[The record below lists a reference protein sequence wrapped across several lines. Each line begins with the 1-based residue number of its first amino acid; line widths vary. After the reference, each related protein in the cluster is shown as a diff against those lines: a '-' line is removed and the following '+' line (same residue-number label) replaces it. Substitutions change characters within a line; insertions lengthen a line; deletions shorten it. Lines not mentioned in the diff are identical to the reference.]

1 MSYKKKAL
9 VIVPH
14 QDDELILVGPFW
26 DKLQDEY
33 EVFVAFT
40 TNGDYDLKQET
51 NGRLLEALSALQ
63 ELGVQD
69 SHVIFMGY
77 GDKWKGKHIYN
88 ASQDEIKVSHCGR
101 HETYALANHQD
112 FHYIK
117 YGEHAAYTR
126 KNFLSDM
133 VSVIESIHPDAI
145 LCCDIDEH
153 PDHIATSL
161 LFEEAVGMLM
171 KKDEGY
177 HPLVLKKFNYNG
189 SWFGRSDYW
198 LYKETIM
205 NAARGRFAPW
215 GYELEN
221 PAYSMEKALAVYSS
235 RIQYTEDLKK
245 SQLYTASLKYK
256 SQPLYLRLHK
266 VMNSNSLFWERRTDN
281 LAFYADIWATS
292 GNASALNDFKLLDC
306 KDVNSGRAVGFC
318 EYGWIPKPE
327 DARKEIK
334 VRFKNIVSIKK
345 ICLYEIIT
353 QSSHVED
360 CVIKIKDK
368 IFHTGPFRRDGICNE
383 IVFDKEICNV
393 ESLSVSIE
401 KYVGERPGLAE
412 IEIFDKEETESHLF
426 TEQTECPQYVRKP
439 IKNLLFSVGLE
450 IQYFF
455 RFKAYFGVRKAKN
468 IILHNI

>member
-189 SWFGRSDYW
+189 SWFGKADYW
-198 LYKETIM
+198 IYRETRID
-205 NAARGRFAPW
+205 RCRHRFFDW
-215 GYELEN
+215 GYQLEN
-221 PAYSMEKALAVYSS
+221 PAYSLQTSINIYSTEK
-235 RIQYTEDLKK
+235 QYKEDL
-245 SQLYTASLKYK
+245 SDSSLCIAALKYQ
-256 SQPLYLRLHK
+256 SQPLYLRMHRVL
-266 VMNSNSLFWERRTDN
+266 NSDSIFWERRTDN
-281 LAFYADIWATS
+281 LMLEASVTVSS
-292 GNASALNDFKLLDC
+292 GRGEALNDFKLLDC
-306 KDVNSGRAVGFC
+306 SDANDGSATSFS
-318 EYGWIPKPE
+318 EYGWIPDINDNKRE
-327 DARKEIK
+327 VIIAFAGK
-334 VRFKNIVSIKK
+334 VTIKK
-345 ICLYEIIT
+345 ICLYEIVT
-353 QSSHVED
+353 HTSHIKD
-360 CVIKIKDK
+360 CVVTIKGKE
-368 IFHTGPFRRDGICNE
+368 FHTGEFKKDCIQNNLIFDDPIMNVSSMKVAIVDYDGKITGLSE
-383 IVFDKEICNV
+383 IEVFDN
-393 ESLSVSIE
+393 IE
-401 KYVGERPGLAE
+401 TGKR
-412 IEIFDKEETESHLF
+412 LF
-426 TEQTECPQYVRKP
+426 KTQGNALTYKKKI
-439 IKNLLFSVGLE
+439 IKNFVTSAKLNLLYL
-450 IQYFF
+450 F
-455 RFKAYFGVRKAKN
+455 RFKLYYGVRKLRN
-468 IILHNI
+468 VFQDNL

>member
-9 VIVPH
+9 IIVPH
-14 QDDELILVGPFW
+14 QDDELILAGPFW

-40 TNGDYDLKQET
+40 TNGDYDLKQEI
-51 NGRLLEALSALQ
+51 NRRLLEALSALR

-88 ASQDEIKVSHCGR
+88 AGQDEIKVSHCGR

-126 KNFLSDM
+126 KNLLSDM
-133 VSVIESIHPDAI
+133 VSIIESIHPDAI

-161 LFEEAVGMLM
+161 LFEEAIGMLM

-189 SWFGRSDYW
+189 AWFGRSDYW
-198 LYKETIM
+198 LYKETVM
-205 NAARGRFAPW
+205 NAARGRFAQW

-221 PAYSMEKALAVYSS
+221 PAYLMGKALAIYSS
-235 RIQYTEDLKK
+235 RIQYTKDLKK
-245 SQLYTASLKYK
+245 SKLYKASLKYK

-281 LAFYADIWATS
+281 LAIYADIWVSS
-292 GNASALNDFKLLDC
+292 GNARALNDFKLLDC
-306 KDVNSGRAVGFC
+306 KDVNSEKAVGFC
-318 EYGWIPKPE
+318 ECGWIPKPE
-327 DARKEIK
+327 DVRKEIK
-334 VRFKNIVSIKK
+334 VKFKNKVSIKK
-345 ICLYEIIT
+345 ICLYELIT
-353 QSSHVED
+353 KSSHIED

-368 IFHTGPFRRDGICNE
+368 IFHTGSFRHDGVCNE
-383 IVFDKEICNV
+383 IVFDKKICNV

-401 KYVGERPGLAE
+401 KYIGDRPGLAE
-412 IEIFDKEETESHLF
+412 IEIFDKEETENHLF
-426 TEQTECPQYVRKP
+426 VEQTECPQFVRRP

-455 RFKAYFGVRKAKN
+455 RFKAYFGARKVKN